1 MTVENREQEL
11 RVLLDFMKQNRGFD
25 FSGYKHPGLMRRI
38 DKRLQAVGVERLSD
52 YVDYLQ
58 VHPEEFAY
66 LFNTVLINVT
76 AFFRDLPAWD
86 YLTREIIPQLIAA
99 KPADQPLR
107 VWSAGCAS
115 GEEAYT
121 LAIILAE
128 ALGLEQFQQRVKIY
142 ATDVDEDALNRAR
155 QASYSAKE
163 IEPILGALREKY
175 FDLAGNRYVF
185 RSDLRRAVIF
195 GRHDLIQDAPIS
207 RLDLL
212 VCRNTL
218 MYFNAETQ
226 SHILTRFH
234 FALNDN
240 GVLFLG
246 KAEMLLTHAN
256 LFSPVNLKC
265 RVFSKVPQANLRNH
279 LPLLAQTGNPDAL
292 NSLSR
297 YIRLRETALDAVP
310 IAQVV
315 IDLNGSLVLANEQAR
330 VLFGLAAKDLGRSFR
345 DLELSYR
352 PVELRSPIEE
362 VIASRRAMRLSEVE
376 WILSPAETRYLDIQI
391 VPLLHNG
398 GNVAGVSVSFS
409 EVTRYHHLQDELQ
422 RSHQEL
428 ETAYEEL
435 QSTNEELETT
445 NEELQSTV
453 EELETT
459 NEELQS
465 SNEEMET
472 MNEELQSTNEEL
484 QATNEELRQRT
495 DEVNRTNGF
504 LGSILTSLR
513 TGVVVVDRNLSVQ
526 IWNHR
531 AEDLWGLRDD
541 EVEGQF
547 FLNLDMGL
555 PVEQIKGTIRAVI
568 AGDVESPQ
576 EQVLNATNRRG
587 KAIRCRVL
595 CTPLL
600 GRDREIQGGILLMEE
615 WDEGREELKTGK

>member
-38 DKRLQAVGVERLSD
+38 DKRLQAVGVERFSD

-76 AFFRDLPAWD
+76 AFFRDPSAWD
-86 YLTREIIPQLIAA
+86 YVTSEIIPQIIAGR
-99 KPADQPLR
+99 PADQPIR

-121 LAIILAE
+121 LAITLAD
-128 ALGLEQFQQRVKIY
+128 ALGLEQFQHRVKIY

-163 IEPILGALREKY
+163 IEPVLGALREKY
-175 FDLAGNRYVF
+175 FDLTGNRYVF
-185 RSDLRRAVIF
+185 RSDLRRAVIS

-240 GVLFLG
+240 GFLFLG

-297 YIRLRETALDAVP
+297 YIRLRETALDTVP
-310 IAQVV
+310 VAQVV
-315 IDLNGSLVLANEQAR
+315 IDLNGSLALANEQAR
-330 VLFGLAAKDLGRSFR
+330 VLFGLAAKDLGRPFR
-345 DLELSYR
+345 DL
-352 PVELRSPIEE
+352 
-362 VIASRRAMRLSEVE
+362 A
-376 WILSPAETRYLDIQI
+376 
-391 VPLLHNG
+391 
-398 GNVAGVSVSFS
+398 
-409 EVTRYHHLQDELQ
+409 
-422 RSHQEL
+422 
-428 ETAYEEL
+428 
-435 QSTNEELETT
+435 
-445 NEELQSTV
+445 
-453 EELETT
+453 
-459 NEELQS
+459 
-465 SNEEMET
+465 
-472 MNEELQSTNEEL
+472 
-484 QATNEELRQRT
+484 
-495 DEVNRTNGF
+495 
-504 LGSILTSLR
+504 
-513 TGVVVVDRNLSVQ
+513 
-526 IWNHR
+526 
-531 AEDLWGLRDD
+531 
-541 EVEGQF
+541 
-547 FLNLDMGL
+547 
-555 PVEQIKGTIRAVI
+555 
-568 AGDVESPQ
+568 
-576 EQVLNATNRRG
+576 
-587 KAIRCRVL
+587 
-595 CTPLL
+595 
-600 GRDREIQGGILLMEE
+600 
-615 WDEGREELKTGK
+615 